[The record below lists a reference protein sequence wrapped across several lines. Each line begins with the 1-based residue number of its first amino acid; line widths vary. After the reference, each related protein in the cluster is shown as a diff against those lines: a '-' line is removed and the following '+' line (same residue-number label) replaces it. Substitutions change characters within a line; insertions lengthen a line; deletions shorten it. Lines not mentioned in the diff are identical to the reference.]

1 MSDNLKVKPT
11 EILEIKYSLK
21 ELRNTVENFK
31 NRSNRRE
38 LQNLKAGLLN

>member
-21 ELRNTVENFK
+21 ELWNTVENFK
-31 NRSNRRE
+31 NRSSRRE
-38 LQNLKAGLLN
+38 PQNLKAGLLN